1 MTSPASSGT
10 SRPPAGARILITLTY
25 YWPHI
30 SGLTLYAKRLAEGL
44 AERGYDVRLLTSRY
58 DPNLAESE
66 DLNGVQ
72 VHRSRVLLRLNKGVI
87 MPAFLLRCFRA
98 CHEVDIVNLHL
109 PQIEAALVAIYA
121 RLIARKLVYTTYHCD
136 LELPPGIAQVVFSPF
151 MKVSHLLTVMFSN
164 KVIANSE
171 DYVTNSRFLRHFRSR
186 IVISYPPCAKLQPSK
201 VPPPLDISRDAVL
214 LGFVGR
220 FAEEKGVEYI
230 IGAMP
235 RVLEAY
241 PNAVFA
247 FAGEVDAWGE
257 QVYRRFKA
265 QIEAFGDSVR
275 ILGVLPEPE
284 LAAFYE
290 RCNLL
295 LLPSVNSTE
304 SFGMV
309 QIEAMYSGVPV
320 IAGDIAGVRVP
331 VAETGMGRLV
341 PPRDSA
347 ALAEAILIVLA
358 DREAYVRPSGDLMA
372 RFGVE
377 RALDFYEDLFGVRE
391 SLGVSLEDA
400 GTATSP

>member
-1 MTSPASSGT
+1 MTSQQANRPASGL
-10 SRPPAGARILITLTY
+10 RVLVTLTY

-44 AERGYDVRLLTSRY
+44 AARGHDVRLLTSRY
-58 DPNLAESE
+58 DPKLAESE
-66 DLNGVQ
+66 DVNGVQ
-72 VHRSRVLLRLNKGVI
+72 VERSTVLLRLNKGVI
-87 MPAFLLRCFRA
+87 MPGFLLRCFRA
-98 CHEVDIVNLHL
+98 CHQVDVVNLHL

-121 RLIARKLVYTTYHCD
+121 RLIARKPVYTTYHCD
-136 LELPPGIAQVVFSPF
+136 LELPPGIARVLFSPF
-151 MKVSHLLTVMFSN
+151 MKVSHLLTVLFSN

-186 IVISYPPCAKLQPSK
+186 ILISYPPCARLQHGDS
-201 VPPPLDISRDAVL
+201 PPPLDISDDAVL

-230 IGAMP
+230 IGAIP

-241 PNAVFA
+241 PKAVFA

-257 QVYRRFKA
+257 QVYQRHKS
-265 QIEAFGDSVR
+265 QIEAFGESVR
-275 ILGVLPEPE
+275 VMGVLTEPD

-347 ALAEAILIVLA
+347 ALADAIVGVLA
-358 DREAYVRPSGDLMA
+358 DREAYVRPSADLEA

-377 RALDFYEDLFGVRE
+377 RLLDFYEELFGARE
-391 SLGVSLEDA
+391 SVGVSLEDA
-400 GTATSP
+400 GTASSP